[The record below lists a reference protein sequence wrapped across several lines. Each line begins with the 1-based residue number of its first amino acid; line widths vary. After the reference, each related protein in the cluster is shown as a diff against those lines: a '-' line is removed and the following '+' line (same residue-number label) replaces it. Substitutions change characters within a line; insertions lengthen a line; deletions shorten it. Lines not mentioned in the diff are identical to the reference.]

1 MCHLSRIVQT
11 LTYTFRSKQW
21 GSKPS
26 LHTLQLFSHGVI
38 FRCQSQT
45 AAVIPST
52 FKITFWWWLGKCK
65 GHQDMNPNGFLTLCS
80 LQIIG
85 HHFVELNAIII
96 SCYLPVFYHGECSM
110 TEIDPCTIII
120 LARQRFSSSQS
131 GSIRSI
137 LLSARHPG
145 LTCIFSILN
154 ARSVKYF
161 VGKWAKMGRLS
172 GLMVVCRDT
181 GTNFPFKLSFSRGPW
196 GHGKNL
202 TLCPYILRDLNVLRS
217 SSYTFPFL
225 SWRCIWIASRLAPE
239 PPILHSIIG
248 MVTIF
253 RIRGSFSGLL
263 TYFVE
268 KV

>member
-1 MCHLSRIVQT
+1 MPSSLST
-11 LTYTFRSKQW
+11 
-21 GSKPS
+21 
-26 LHTLQLFSHGVI
+26 
-38 FRCQSQT
+38 
-45 AAVIPST
+45 
-52 FKITFWWWLGKCK
+52 
-65 GHQDMNPNGFLTLCS
+65 
-80 LQIIG
+80 
-85 HHFVELNAIII
+85 
-96 SCYLPVFYHGECSM
+96 CYLPVFYHGECSM
-110 TEIDPCTIII
+110 AEIDPCTIII

-225 SWRCIWIASRLAPE
+225 SWRWMYLDCCTPHAW
-239 PPILHSIIG
+239 PPSHPFSTQSLEWLQYSELEDH
-248 MVTIF
+248 F
-253 RIRGSFSGLL
+253 RD
-263 TYFVE
+263 Y
-268 KV
+268 